1 MLLIHDLLPSNK
13 EQWSQK
19 QKNFYS
25 NTKSIVVGDL
35 WKDCKLVR
43 NHALLFKA
51 AKQVAQHKYPTKSDE
66 FHEKWARKWKWFIL
80 HLVNE
85 KRNYAVTRL
94 ARLYIDELEN
104 GNGKAPPKKSEG
116 DDDDDDE
123 EEDGDGG
130 AKVVD
135 LSNPVRLK
143 YRPDLPTPELVEKL
157 VLRDMEA
164 WGFNEVGLK
173 KITNLVLQYLP

>member
-1 MLLIHDLLPSNK
+1 M
-13 EQWSQK
+13 
-19 QKNFYS
+19 
-25 NTKSIVVGDL
+25 
-35 WKDCKLVR
+35 
-43 NHALLFKA
+43 
-51 AKQVAQHKYPTKSDE
+51 AQRKYPGKSDKC
-66 FHEKWARKWKWFIL
+66 HKRWARKWKWFIL

-104 GNGKAPPKKSEG
+104 GNGKAPAKKSEG
-116 DDDDDDE
+116 DDDDDE
-123 EEDGDGG
+123 EEDGDER

-143 YRPDLPTPELVEKL
+143 YCPDLPTPELVEKL

-164 WGFNEVGLK
+164 WGYNEVGK
-173 KITNLVLQYLP
+173 KKNH